1 MLAQVPKAVTE
12 TVSAAAPRVVE
23 LIVLDPIIVRN
34 GIKVSTGLLLG
45 GLGFLLGWAAANI
58 RTSFNKEF

>member
-1 MLAQVPKAVTE
+1 MLAQVPKAVSE

-34 GIKVSTGLLLG
+34 GIKLSTGLLLG
-45 GLGFLLGWAAANI
+45 GLGFLLGVAATNL
-58 RTSFNKEF
+58 RNSFREL